1 MTGDFLKA
9 WLKCEAALKKNE
21 SEFGPLLLA
30 SLQKRETQLME
41 NVTFL
46 SAIYLDPRFRNLL
59 TEQQVSRA
67 RIHLTK
73 TWTKLQKMNPPLSNE
88 VNVSDAVDESDE
100 FDEFIKER
108 EQSAAVTS
116 SEERA
121 VTSKSITHTE
131 FILSLEKYGTE
142 PRLNSRLSVLQF
154 WQQKKFEYPELFK
167 LSEIVLAVPMTQVS
181 VERAFSGLRFVLSDL
196 RCAVTSEVLKDIM
209 LIRCNALFD
218 N

>member
-9 WLKCEAALKKNE
+9 WLKCEAAFKKNE

-88 VNVSDAVDESDE
+88 VNVFDAVEESDE

-108 EQSAAVTS
+108 ERSAAVTS

-121 VTSKSITHTE
+121 VTCKSITHTE

-196 RCAVTSEVLKDIM
+196 RCAVTSEVLEDIM

>member
-1 MTGDFLKA
+1 MKPH
-9 WLKCEAALKKNE
+9 LKKNE

-73 TWTKLQKMNPPLSNE
+73 TWTKLQKMKPPLSNE
-88 VNVSDAVDESDE
+88 VNVSDAVEESDE

-108 EQSAAVTS
+108 ERSAAVTS

-121 VTSKSITHTE
+121 VTFKTITHTE

-196 RCAVTSEVLKDIM
+196 RCAVTSEVLEDIM